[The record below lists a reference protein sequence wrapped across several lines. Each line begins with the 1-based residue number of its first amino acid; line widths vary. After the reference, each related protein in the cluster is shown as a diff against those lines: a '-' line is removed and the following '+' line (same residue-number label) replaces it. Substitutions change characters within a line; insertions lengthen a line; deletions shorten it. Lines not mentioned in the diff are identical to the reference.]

1 MTVTTQPTVISSDT
15 QAEKMVPTRYVVLGV
30 IGTLLIVGLLIAL
43 VLWLANNYAPQIE
56 VIRDIFIILL
66 AFSSCGV
73 LLVGILAVMM
83 LIRLVNMLEF
93 EIKPILEKTQETVNT
108 VKGTTHFVSQ
118 NVVKPTIT
126 FSGYVAGVSRG
137 LRVLFGNPKRN
148 LPD

>member
-1 MTVTTQPTVISSDT
+1 
-15 QAEKMVPTRYVVLGV
+15 MVPTRYVVLGV